1 MSEWAI
7 FPRFWAVLTQ
17 NRHFCALLG
26 SGTPVLGH
34 FEHNIGFFVLEKRG
48 KEASVSLKK
57 YIHLVIIP
65 DGGS

>member
-17 NRHFCALLG
+17 NRHFCALFAF
-26 SGTPVLGH
+26 GTPIFRL

-48 KEASVSLKK
+48 KR
-57 YIHLVIIP
+57 HQ
-65 DGGS
+65 